1 MRRVILA
8 GAVSS
13 VHSLEISVYC
23 AVEASQTDGGMPCEL
38 LDGNSLARSQSCS
51 RDTPFLACECKENKV
66 GNQRVPRPVD
76 CGGDCSADVD
86 VR

>member
-1 MRRVILA
+1 MIQA
-8 GAVSS
+8 GAVSC
-13 VHSLEISVYC
+13 VHSPEDSANC
-23 AVEASQTDGGMPCEL
+23 AGEANQTDGGMPYEL
-38 LDGNSLARSQSCS
+38 LGGNSLVRSQSCS

-66 GNQRVPRPVD
+66 WNQHVPRPVD